1 MTKRT
6 RSVVTLLAREAS
18 LRRRVRQHLRCL
30 GFSKTAEGLLVPPSL
45 DKDAYRELHAPQ
57 RSERLIQE
65 QEFLAQKSKSLIEYF
80 ANGNEIDVDR
90 LNVRLELIDQQCWQS
105 DLFRFAS
112 LLWSIPV
119 SYGFGRRM
127 RYLVWDEH
135 SGKLVGLFALGDPVF
150 NLRARDEWIGWSA
163 EDRGKR
169 LVHLLDGY
177 VIGAVPP
184 FNDILGGKLV
194 AALMRTKEVARDF
207 RERYGRTTGIISGD
221 AKNAH
226 LVAITTTSALGRSSV
241 YNRLRLAGVTYL
253 RSLGFTSGFGH
264 FHFPQ
269 ALFEDMRAYLKV
281 RKHKY
286 ADSHQYGDG
295 PNWRLRTIR
304 QALRLL
310 GMDPK
315 LLRHGLSR
323 EVFIS
328 CLADNALEILRGKRK
343 RPKYDSLLSAS
354 EVTALAIKRWLKP
367 RSERNSAYRL
377 VTREGTMARVLGQA
391 PSAVSGRA
399 ASA

>member
-1 MTKRT
+1 
-6 RSVVTLLAREAS
+6 
-18 LRRRVRQHLRCL
+18 
-30 GFSKTAEGLLVPPSL
+30 VPPSL